1 MLDARAEAGQRGG
14 TARVK
19 AGHNVVVVGGVARHR
34 IDARQLQQTLGI
46 DGGFQ
51 RLADDARRVVEA
63 EEGIPQAVLRA
74 ASPRRC
80 RRSEAVAALFD
91 KVLTA
96 RNVAAR
102 RGDAAAG
109 VLMKLPAMMSA
120 PKATGSAVWVNSP

>member
-1 MLDARAEAGQRGG
+1 MLDARAEARQRGG

-63 EEGIPQAVLRA
+63 EEDIPQAVLRA
-74 ASPRRC
+74 AQVRRC
-80 RRSEAVAALFD
+80 RAQ
-91 KVLTA
+91 
-96 RNVAAR
+96 
-102 RGDAAAG
+102 
-109 VLMKLPAMMSA
+109 
-120 PKATGSAVWVNSP
+120 